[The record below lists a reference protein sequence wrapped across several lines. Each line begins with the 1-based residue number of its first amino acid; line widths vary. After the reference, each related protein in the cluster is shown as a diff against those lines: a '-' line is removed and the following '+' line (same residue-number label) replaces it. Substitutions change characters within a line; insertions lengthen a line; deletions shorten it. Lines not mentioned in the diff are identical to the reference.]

1 VKRREFITLLGGAA
15 AAWPLAARAQQQPKV
30 LRIGIA
36 SANPRS
42 FSTWVA
48 FERRLRELGY
58 VDGRNLTFEFI
69 HLSKNLDQSKVAM
82 RELINRKVD
91 MIVDAGEIATL
102 QAAMSQ
108 TRTMP
113 IIMLAVAYDPLAAGY
128 IESLARPGGN
138 VTGVFLRRPELIEK
152 QLEVLAEAFPGRRRL
167 ALLWDGSN
175 EASFRTVEE
184 TAQKVRF
191 DLQSLRLENPP
202 YDFIAAFAK
211 LAEDKPEVV
220 FVLSSVFFNEHA
232 QEIAQLAIRHALP
245 TMFTSRRYV
254 QARGAIVLRSGHT
267 RHVSAGRRLCRSGRE
282 RVEAGGLDS
291 RAAGAS
297 VSGLSDCFLRRVRD
311 TSPYRSAPLVQQARS
326 NRPPTAA
333 SLILQRCTHD
343 REEPE
348 GS

>member
-1 VKRREFITLLGGAA
+1 MRRREFITFLGGA

-254 QARGAIVLRSGHT
+254 QA
-267 RHVSAGRRLCRSGRE
+267 
-282 RVEAGGLDS
+282 GGLLSYGPDIHDMF
-291 RAAGAS
+291 RLAADY
-297 VSGLSDCFLRRVRD
+297 VDRV
-311 TSPYRSAPLVQQARS
+311 ARGS
-326 NRPPTAA
+326 KPADLPVEQPTKFELALNLKTAKIIGVTVPTATLLRA
-333 SLILQRCTHD
+333 TKVI
-343 REEPE
+343 E
-348 GS
+348 